1 MLSAQFD
8 VKDRGIR
15 VCLWMIIERKCHRAR
30 TDAIISCRRCWCC
43 CCHRPG
49 PKPESW
55 TCNERQSA
63 ANAAFVIN
71 IVPKSIRSK
80 NIRIIG
86 RKCIISPIRN
96 SSAGGD
102 DDDAVDINKSHTVTI
117 YAINTVWIEL
127 KQQTTNYKRI
137 SLKWCL
143 VKEDELDN
151 LPLQKYLLLQ
161 LLIN

>member
-15 VCLWMIIERKCHRAR
+15 VCLWMIIKRKCHRAR

-102 DDDAVDINKSHTVTI
+102 DDDAVDINKSHNSHYLRYKHGLNLT
-117 YAINTVWIEL
+117 
-127 KQQTTNYKRI
+127 KTTNYK
-137 SLKWCL
+137 
-143 VKEDELDN
+143 
-151 LPLQKYLLLQ
+151 LQTH
-161 LLIN
+161 LIEVVSRQRGRTW